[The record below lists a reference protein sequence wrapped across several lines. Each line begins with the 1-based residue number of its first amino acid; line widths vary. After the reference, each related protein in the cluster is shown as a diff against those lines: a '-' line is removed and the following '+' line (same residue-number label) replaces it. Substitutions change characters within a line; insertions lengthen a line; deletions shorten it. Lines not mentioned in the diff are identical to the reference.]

1 LPAPEIEQSLA
12 AAGCH
17 ILSDRTEIATATQ
30 LIGLADNRLPAIFS
44 VAELWR
50 MRLQSE
56 VDAGGALNA
65 LVDRIDLSGDF
76 KYPAGAQIAHTVERQ
91 AACGKRRPHHD
102 HAALFRCGLTG
113 TLRVGPSV
121 AAKALGLK
129 TGFELSRCKQPS
141 AGASLNQDSK

>member
-12 AAGCH
+12 AAACH

-30 LIGLADNRLPAIFS
+30 LIGLADNRLPASFS

-76 KYPAGAQIAHTVERQ
+76 KYPAGAQILIPSNGRQPAENAAHIMIT
-91 AACGKRRPHHD
+91 P
-102 HAALFRCGLTG
+102 RC
-113 TLRVGPSV
+113 SD
-121 AAKALGLK
+121 A
-129 TGFELSRCKQPS
+129 
-141 AGASLNQDSK
+141 D